1 MVIDLVCHLD
11 TDACNTREVCG
22 RPNAH
27 SLVIYNT
34 LFQLLIGADIQTLQP
49 MGFRLFEELSLE
61 TLGAEIKKCKQG
73 PWVSHN
79 ASCPAVLCNCPD
91 DRNG

>member
-1 MVIDLVCHLD
+1 MVIDLICRID

-34 LFQLLIGADIQTLQP
+34 LFQLLIGACHLK
-49 MGFRLFEELSLE
+49 LWEL
-61 TLGAEIKKCKQG
+61 K
-73 PWVSHN
+73 
-79 ASCPAVLCNCPD
+79 
-91 DRNG
+91 